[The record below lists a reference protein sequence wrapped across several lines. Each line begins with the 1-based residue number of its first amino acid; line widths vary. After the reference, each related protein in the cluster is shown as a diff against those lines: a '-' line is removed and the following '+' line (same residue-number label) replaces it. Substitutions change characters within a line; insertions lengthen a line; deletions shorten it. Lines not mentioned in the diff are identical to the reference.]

1 MKKILFFILAA
12 VLMLNCGNKTG
23 KAISDTDSL
32 TVDSIVADTG
42 INKHSEAYIR
52 QRIDTIYKTVG
63 KSVHDSQGSE
73 VSYIKNPFNRD
84 SAYCSQRYYALMKEA
99 TQLCNE
105 TGDILYDFDHWVC
118 GQDWS
123 DDWSYK
129 VAKVYEITDTTAL
142 VDLNIHNFSD
152 TETTIA
158 LRFERDDWYIDDFSP
173 SKDGNDDKK
182 YLRETIHQGLK
193 IREKAK
199 ALVGYWGWVGDDGP
213 ELLLRLEM
221 TDNGLEVTECN
232 IYRLYGFDKA
242 TASFNGTDLS
252 VYELDYD
259 EENMKVNHEFHFDA
273 HLDKNGDL
281 TGDCH
286 IKHPLASR
294 NYDGPLTLRK
304 GYFKY
309 RDGAKRNLSDYA
321 E

>member
-12 VLMLNCGNKTG
+12 ALMLNCGNKTG
-23 KAISDTDSL
+23 KAVNDTDSL
-32 TVDSIVADTG
+32 STDFVADAG
-42 INKHSEAYIR
+42 IDKHSEAYIR

-63 KSVHDSQGSE
+63 KSVYDNQGNE
-73 VSYIKNPFNRD
+73 VSYFKNPFNRD
-84 SAYCSQRYYALMKEA
+84 SAYCSERYYALMKEA

-105 TGDILYDFDHWVC
+105 TGDILYDYDYWVC
-118 GQDWS
+118 GQDYS
-123 DDWSYK
+123 DDWSCK
-129 VAKVYEITDTTAL
+129 VAKVYEITDSTAL
-142 VDLNIHNFSD
+142 VDLVIHNFSD

-158 LRFERDDWYIDDFSP
+158 LCFERNDWYIDDFSP
-173 SKDGNDDKK
+173 SKDGDDDKK
-182 YLRETIHQGLK
+182 YLRETIRRGLK

-221 TDNGLEVTECN
+221 TDKGLEVTECN
-232 IYRLYGFDKA
+232 IYRLYGFDK
-242 TASFNGTDLS
+242 TTVSFDGTNLS

-259 EENMKVNHEFHFDA
+259 EENEELNHEFHFDA

-286 IKHPLASR
+286 IRHPIASR
-294 NYDGPLTLRK
+294 NYACPLTLRK

>member
-1 MKKILFFILAA
+1 MKKLIFLAFAA
-12 VLMLNCGNKTG
+12 VFMVNCGSKTG

-32 TVDSIVADTG
+32 TVDSVVDAG
-42 INKHSEAYIR
+42 IDKHSEAYIR
-52 QRIDTIYKTVG
+52 QRIDTIYKSVG
-63 KSVHDSQGSE
+63 KSVYDSKGNE

-84 SAYCSQRYYALMKEA
+84 SAYCSQRYYALMCEA
-99 TQLCNE
+99 VQLCNE

-123 DDWSYK
+123 DDWSCK
-129 VAKVYEITDTTAL
+129 VAKVYEITDSTAL
-142 VDLNIHNFSD
+142 VDLAIHNFGD

-182 YLRETIHQGLK
+182 YLREAIRQGLI

-199 ALVGYWGWVGDDGP
+199 ALVGYWGWVGDNCP

-221 TDNGLEVTECN
+221 TDEGLVVTECN
-232 IYRLYGFDKA
+232 IYRLYGFDK
-242 TASFNGTDLS
+242 TTVSFNGTDLS

-259 EENMKVNHEFHFDA
+259 EEAQEVNHEFHFNA

-281 TGDCH
+281 TGDCL
-286 IKHPLASR
+286 IRHPIASR
-294 NYDGPLTLRK
+294 NYVGPLTLRK
-304 GYFKY
+304 DYFKY
-309 RDGAKRNLSDYA
+309 RDGIK
-321 E
+321 

>member
-1 MKKILFFILAA
+1 
-12 VLMLNCGNKTG
+12 MLNCGNKTG
-23 KAISDTDSL
+23 KAVSDTDSL
-32 TVDSIVADTG
+32 STDTVADVG
-42 INKHSEAYIR
+42 IDKHSEAYI
-52 QRIDTIYKTVG
+52 KGVG
-63 KSVHDSQGSE
+63 KSTIDSDGNE
-73 VSYIKNPFNRD
+73 VSYIRNSFNRD
-84 SAYCSQRYYALMKEA
+84 SAYCSERYYALMKEA
-99 TQLCNE
+99 TELCNE
-105 TGDILYDFDHWVC
+105 TGEILYDFDYWVC

-129 VAKVYEITDTTAL
+129 VAKVYEITDSTAL
-142 VDLNIHNFSD
+142 VDLAIHNFSN

-182 YLRETIHQGLK
+182 YLRETIRQGLK

-221 TDNGLEVTECN
+221 NGKGLEVTECN
-232 IYRLYGFDKA
+232 IYRLYGFYKA

-252 VYELDYD
+252 VYELEYD
-259 EENMKVNHEFHFDA
+259 EENEKLIHEFHFDA
-273 HLDKNGDL
+273 HRDKNGDL

>member
-1 MKKILFFILAA
+1 MKKLTFLIFATA
-12 VLMLNCGNKTG
+12 LMLSCSSKTG
-23 KAISDTDSL
+23 KAVNDTDSL
-32 TVDSIVADTG
+32 TVDSIVDTG
-42 INKHSEAYIR
+42 IDKHSEAYIR
-52 QRIDTIYKTVG
+52 QRIDTIYKGVG
-63 KSVHDSQGSE
+63 KSTYDSEGNE
-73 VSYIKNPFNRD
+73 VSYIRNPFNRD

-105 TGDILYDFDHWVC
+105 TGDILYDFDYWVC

-123 DDWSYK
+123 DDWSCK
-129 VAKVYEITDTTAL
+129 VTKVYEITDSTAL
-142 VDLNIHNFSD
+142 VDLAIHNFSD

-158 LRFERDDWYIDDFSP
+158 LRFERGDWYIDDFSP

-182 YLRETIHQGLK
+182 YLRETIRQGLK

-199 ALVGYWGWVGDDGP
+199 TLVGYWGWVGDDCP

-221 TDNGLEVTECN
+221 TDKGLEVTECN

-252 VYELDYD
+252 VYELNYD
-259 EENMKVNHEFHFDA
+259 EEAQKVNHEFHFDA

-286 IKHPLASR
+286 IKHPIASR
-294 NYDGPLTLRK
+294 NYVGPLTLRK
-304 GYFKY
+304 DYFKY
-309 RDGAKRNLSDYA
+309 RDGVRQKLSDYA

>member
-12 VLMLNCGNKTG
+12 ALMLNCGNKTG
-23 KAISDTDSL
+23 KAVSDTDSL
-32 TVDSIVADTG
+32 STDTVADVG
-42 INKHSEAYIR
+42 IDKHSEAYI
-52 QRIDTIYKTVG
+52 KGVG
-63 KSVHDSQGSE
+63 KSTIDSDGNE
-73 VSYIKNPFNRD
+73 VSYIRNSFNRD
-84 SAYCSQRYYALMKEA
+84 SAYCSERYYALMKEA
-99 TQLCNE
+99 TELCNE
-105 TGDILYDFDHWVC
+105 TGEILYDFDYWVC

-129 VAKVYEITDTTAL
+129 VAKVYEITDSTAL
-142 VDLNIHNFSD
+142 VDLAIHNFSD

-182 YLRETIHQGLK
+182 YLRETIRQGLK

-221 TDNGLEVTECN
+221 NGKGLEVTECN
-232 IYRLYGFDKA
+232 IYRLYGFYKA

-252 VYELDYD
+252 VYELEYD
-259 EENMKVNHEFHFDA
+259 EENEKLIHEFHFDA
-273 HLDKNGDL
+273 HRDKNGDL

>member
-1 MKKILFFILAA
+1 MKKILFFILAPA
-12 VLMLNCGNKTG
+12 LMLNCGNKTG
-23 KAISDTDSL
+23 KAVNDTDSL
-32 TVDSIVADTG
+32 STDFVADAG
-42 INKHSEAYIR
+42 IDKHSEAYIR

-63 KSVHDSQGSE
+63 KSVYDNQGNE
-73 VSYIKNPFNRD
+73 VSYFKNPFNRD
-84 SAYCSQRYYALMKEA
+84 SAYCSERYYALMKEA

-105 TGDILYDFDHWVC
+105 TGDILYDYDYWVC
-118 GQDWS
+118 GQDYS
-123 DDWSYK
+123 DDWSCK
-129 VAKVYEITDTTAL
+129 VAKVYEITDSTAL
-142 VDLNIHNFSD
+142 VDLVIHNFSD

-158 LRFERDDWYIDDFSP
+158 LCFERNDWYIDDFSP
-173 SKDGNDDKK
+173 SKDGDDDKK
-182 YLRETIHQGLK
+182 YLRETIRRGLK

-221 TDNGLEVTECN
+221 TDKGLEVTECN
-232 IYRLYGFDKA
+232 IYRLYGFDK
-242 TASFNGTDLS
+242 TTVSFDGTNLS

-259 EENMKVNHEFHFDA
+259 EENEELNHEFHFDA

-286 IKHPLASR
+286 IRHPIASR
-294 NYDGPLTLRK
+294 NYAGPLTLRK

>member
-1 MKKILFFILAA
+1 MKKLISFIFVAA
-12 VLMLNCGNKTG
+12 FMLSCGSKTG
-23 KAISDTDSL
+23 KAVNETDSL
-32 TVDSIVADTG
+32 SVDSVTDAGTD
-42 INKHSEAYIR
+42 KHSEAYIR
-52 QRIDTIYKTVG
+52 QRIDTIYKRVG
-63 KSVHDSQGSE
+63 KSTNDSEGKE
-73 VSYIKNPFNRD
+73 VSYIHDPFNRD

-99 TQLCNE
+99 TQLCDE

-129 VAKVYEITDTTAL
+129 VAKVYEITDSTAL
-142 VDLNIHNFSD
+142 VDLNIHNFGD

-158 LRFERDDWYIDDFSP
+158 LRFERGDWYIDDFSP

-182 YLRETIHQGLK
+182 YLRETIRRGMK

-199 ALVGYWGWVGDDGP
+199 ALVGYWGWVGDDCP

-221 TDNGLEVTECN
+221 NGKGLKVTECN

-242 TASFNGTDLS
+242 NASFDGTKLS
-252 VYELDYD
+252 VYEMDYD
-259 EENMKVNHEFHFDA
+259 EETQELNHEFHFNA

-281 TGDCH
+281 TGDCR
-286 IKHPLASR
+286 ITHPLASK

-304 GYFKY
+304 NYFKY
-309 RDGAKRNLSDYA
+309 RDGAKRNLSNYA